1 MAIKLIASD
10 IDGTIID
17 DFGNISQDTRR
28 AIHKLKD
35 YGIRF
40 TFATGRSY
48 ESTLRIAQQ
57 LGVDNEDVGMIC
69 LNGLQ
74 TFTLPSQDL
83 VEKETLS
90 FEESVTMQRLGERYY
105 LGIMYCFDDVI
116 YFQMDDLSY
125 KDYMIAM
132 GDDAKRFFNRNLDV
146 IPVNSVHDIKER
158 FETDRIQKI
167 AYIQSPQ
174 YMDLIVDRIRKDA
187 GIGYEFMRVGPGWTE
202 VGIDGVSKGN
212 AVVEYAARYGI
223 KPEEIMVFGDSENDI
238 SMFKIAKKAVAV
250 ENAMDSAKAHAT
262 HFTKSNEDHGVAVFI
277 EEYLKSLE

>member
-28 AIHKLKD
+28 AIHKLKE

-74 TFTLPSQDL
+74 TFTLPNHEK
-83 VEKETLS
+83 VEKETLT
-90 FEESVTMQRLGERYY
+90 FEESVNMQHLGERFY

-125 KDYMIAM
+125 EDYMIAM
-132 GDDAKRFFNRNLDV
+132 GEDAKRFFNRNLEV
-146 IPVNSVHDIKER
+146 VPVKSVHDIKER

-174 YMDLIVDRIRKDA
+174 YMDLIVDRIRDEA
-187 GIGYEFMRVGPGWTE
+187 GDGYEFMRVGPGWTE
-202 VGIDGVSKGN
+202 VATEGISKGN
-212 AVVEYAARYGI
+212 AVIEYAARFGI
-223 KPEEIMVFGDSENDI
+223 TPDEIMVFGDSENDI